1 MNVNL
6 KFRIYEKYRTQSDAA
21 KVFGMREDRLSQVIR
36 GRRNPNDTEKRVM
49 ARKLGTTVDIL
60 FPEPR

>member
-21 KVFGMREDRLSQVIR
+21 KVFGMREDRLSQIIR
-36 GRRNPNDTEKRVM
+36 GRRNPNDVEKRLIVE
-49 ARKLGTTVDIL
+49 KLDTTVDVI
-60 FPEPR
+60 FPEPK